1 MKEILYVDD
10 VRFPNAWKERANEVV
25 IARTYEQALKNLV
38 IYKFDIID
46 LDHDLGE
53 EKTGYDIAKFI
64 IENNVKCNKIYIHSA
79 NPVGVFN
86 MKQLLKRYG
95 YIVEIYN

>member
-46 LDHDLGE
+46 LDHDL
-53 EKTGYDIAKFI
+53 
-64 IENNVKCNKIYIHSA
+64 
-79 NPVGVFN
+79 
-86 MKQLLKRYG
+86 R
-95 YIVEIYN
+95 

>member
-1 MKEILYVDD
+1 MKEILFVDD
-10 VRFPNAWKERANEVV
+10 VRFPNAWKEVVNEVT

-38 IYKFDIID
+38 VFKFNIID

-53 EKTGYDIAKFI
+53 EKTGYDIAKFM
-64 IENNVKCNKIYIHSA
+64 IENNVQCDKVYIHSA

-86 MKQLLKRYG
+86 MKQLLEHYG